1 MKSPG
6 NAASPD
12 RHFGSMGLPRGV
24 KYPGTMTV
32 LMLGQQLELGYYRA
46 AFLES
51 HGFRVIFPENRNA
64 ALSAIQAG
72 GFDAAI
78 VSYTLPRETAK
89 ELVSLIKQVDKDCP
103 VVAITQERWDEN
115 GFEHDETVRDIDRPP
130 ALLEALIRIEKR
142 RQAQLQIR
150 RVK

>member
-1 MKSPG
+1 
-6 NAASPD
+6 
-12 RHFGSMGLPRGV
+12 
-24 KYPGTMTV
+24 
-32 LMLGQQLELGYYRA
+32 
-46 AFLES
+46 
-51 HGFRVIFPENRNA
+51 
-64 ALSAIQAG
+64 
-72 GFDAAI
+72 
-78 VSYTLPRETAK
+78 
-89 ELVSLIKQVDKDCP
+89 